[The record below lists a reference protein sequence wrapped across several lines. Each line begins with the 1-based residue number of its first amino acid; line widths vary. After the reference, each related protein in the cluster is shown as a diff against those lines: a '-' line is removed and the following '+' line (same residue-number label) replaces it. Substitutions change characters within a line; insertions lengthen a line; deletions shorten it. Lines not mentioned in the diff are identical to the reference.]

1 MKTSRTS
8 APSGPQYA
16 ECSTPPGRTYAS
28 SGPSSYGA
36 VDDERLHPL
45 EHDPELLVRMAVE
58 RHGRARL
65 EADEVQHRGVAE
77 QRLPAHA
84 GGELEC
90 AMASSR
96 TNWAICGAPSLDYRC
111 VAVMIVEQRDYHV
124 YTGKLPELVRLYE
137 TEGIPIQQEILGG
150 LVGAFTTDVGA
161 LSTYTTLW
169 RYDSFAER
177 EERRARLQA
186 DERWKDVPRQGP
198 AAHPHAA
205 EPDPRPDVVLAAAVM
220 GALDGKVAIVTGGA
234 QGIGAAIAA
243 GLAAE
248 GATRRRR
255 RPRTRRE
262 RRRSEAPTSTSDEE
276 DVARMVE
283 ETLARHGRIDILVN
297 NAGLY
302 ASLEMR
308 AFTEIPLEEWNRVME
323 VNVASMFLTCRA
335 VVPVMREQG
344 GGKIVNISSGTPFRG
359 VPFLLHY
366 VTSKGAIVA
375 LTRALAK
382 ELGKDSIHVNCVAP
396 GFTMSDGVKSHP
408 EVIEKL
414 RDVSVASRTIQ
425 RDQVP
430 EDVVGAVVFLCTP
443 AADFITGQT
452 MVIDGGQYFH

>member
-1 MKTSRTS
+1 M
-8 APSGPQYA
+8 
-16 ECSTPPGRTYAS
+16 
-28 SGPSSYGA
+28 GA
-36 VDDERLHPL
+36 V
-45 EHDPELLVRMAVE
+45 
-58 RHGRARL
+58 
-65 EADEVQHRGVAE
+65 
-77 QRLPAHA
+77 
-84 GGELEC
+84 
-90 AMASSR
+90 
-96 TNWAICGAPSLDYRC
+96 
-111 VAVMIVEQRDYHV
+111 
-124 YTGKLPELVRLYE
+124 
-137 TEGIPIQQEILGG
+137 
-150 LVGAFTTDVGA
+150 
-161 LSTYTTLW
+161 
-169 RYDSFAER
+169 
-177 EERRARLQA
+177 
-186 DERWKDVPRQGP
+186 
-198 AAHPHAA
+198 
-205 EPDPRPDVVLAAAVM
+205 
-220 GALDGKVAIVTGGA
+220 DGKVAIVTGGA

-243 GLAAE
+243 GLQAE
-248 GATRRRR
+248 GAIVVVADLSPPEGGIR
-255 RPRTRRE
+255 
-262 RRRSEAPTSTSDEE
+262 A
-276 DVARMVE
+276 DVASEVDVAAMVE
-283 ETLARHGRIDILVN
+283 ETLDRHGRIDVLVN

-308 AFTEIPLEEWNRVME
+308 AFTEIPLEEWNRVLE

-382 ELGKDSIHVNCVAP
+382 EVGKDSIHVNCVAP

-414 RDVSVASRTIQ
+414 RDVSVASRTLQ